1 METKKP
7 DPWETD
13 EATII
18 QVLEGVYNARH
29 DDIADL
35 SLDEKRSLL
44 DSYQRGVQQVLDKM
58 SEQETDE

>member
-1 METKKP
+1 METKNP

-18 QVLEGVYNARH
+18 QVLEVVYNVRH
-29 DDIADL
+29 DDIVDL
-35 SLDEKRSLL
+35 SLDEKRCLL

-58 SEQETDE
+58 TEQETDE